1 MDWKEASDADLMR
14 AIGEQEMVAFNTL
27 YDRYSRLVF
36 STAYRVLNDAGAA
49 EDVVQDVYVRLWQ
62 RPERYVEERG
72 RFIGWL
78 LSVTRNRAI
87 DEIRSR
93 GRRPLSETQVSGG
106 DVTSSITA
114 EAPSRSAA
122 RELESAEMVDQR
134 EAVRA
139 ALDGLPYDQRI
150 AIELAYFK
158 GLTQVEIAE
167 ALATPLGT
175 IKTRVRLGMRKLRVA
190 LEGKVGLIEPSP
202 SADRRHD

>member
-114 EAPSRSAA
+114 EAPSPSAA
-122 RELESAEMVDQR
+122 REMESAEMVDQR

-139 ALDGLPYDQRI
+139 ALDELPYDQRI

-158 GLTQVEIAE
+158 GLTQAEIAE
-167 ALATPLGT
+167 TLDTPLGT

-202 SADRRHD
+202 SADRSHD